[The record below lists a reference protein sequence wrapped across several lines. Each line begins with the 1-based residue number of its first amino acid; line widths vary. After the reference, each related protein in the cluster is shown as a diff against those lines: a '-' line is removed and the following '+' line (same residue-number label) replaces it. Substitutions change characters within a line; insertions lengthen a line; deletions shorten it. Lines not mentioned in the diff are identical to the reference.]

1 MKLQK
6 LIGKNIKFMRNLY
19 SITQEDIAY
28 RLDIGQSYYSLIENG
43 TKPVSI
49 EKLEKIAK
57 ILKVEPYILL
67 KPNMQEEIRDKTFG
81 KLGKL

>member
-1 MKLQK
+1 
-6 LIGKNIKFMRNLY
+6 MRN

-28 RLDIGQSYYSLIENG
+28 RLDIGQSYYSLIESG
-43 TKPVSI
+43 TKPLSM

-57 ILKVEPYILL
+57 IFKVEPYILL
-67 KPNMQEEIRDKTFG
+67 KSDLQEEIKNKTFG

>member
-1 MKLQK
+1 MNLQK

-28 RLDIGQSYYSLIENG
+28 RLDIGQSYYSLIESG
-43 TKPVSI
+43 TKSISI
-49 EKLEKIAK
+49 EKLEKVAK

-67 KPNMQEEIRDKTFG
+67 KSDMREEIKNKTFG
-81 KLGKL
+81 KLGRF

>member
-28 RLDIGQSYYSLIENG
+28 RLDIGQSYYSLIESG